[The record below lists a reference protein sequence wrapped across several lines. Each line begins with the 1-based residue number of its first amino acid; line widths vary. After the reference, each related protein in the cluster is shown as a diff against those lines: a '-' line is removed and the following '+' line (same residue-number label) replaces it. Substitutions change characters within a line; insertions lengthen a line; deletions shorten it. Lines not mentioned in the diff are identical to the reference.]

1 MCHPVSALGS
11 LSAQRCSALLVHL
24 LATSVRAAWHDTCHL
39 AQGAIGQERVRKY
52 NENWRSYMQRMACL
66 TLAGTIV
73 AEVATGK
80 ARTLRSMRAG
90 SPRPCCPTR
99 LQWSTSKAAAKY
111 EPARPRIT
119 TWQVP

>member
-80 ARTLRSMRAG
+80 ARARPLELMSGRLTM
-90 SPRPCCPTR
+90 PCCSQGCDAYMAR
-99 LQWSTSKAAAKY
+99 L
-111 EPARPRIT
+111 PLG
-119 TWQVP
+119 